1 MQSFLG
7 VTLHYKN
14 EDFELINL
22 VLATKEVNDVHTYL
36 HIVEWL
42 EAVIE
47 DYEMSPQQIVA
58 IVTDNGANVVNA
70 CRKLKEKYGWIH
82 IRCAA
87 HTLQLCLKQAFDI
100 PLIKSAIGA
109 ARHLVAFFRQ
119 SSKASQA
126 LKAAQEKEH
135 QLELILDVSTRWNST
150 YSMLE
155 RLCRLQAYVRQVLCN
170 GLIVKATSSAH
181 LELKDN
187 HWALIQTLVEKLK
200 PITIATYYLEGE
212 KYVSISGVIPLVK
225 GLSQK
230 YMPCEDSRSLALFK
244 NKILTQLHERFGF
257 VFNQNSCYIHMSI
270 ATWLDPRYKTSYF
283 KKVDGIQIKGSIES
297 EMIAINDRQMQT
309 ARISITVLKNN
320 LILPK
325 SQNH

>member
-1 MQSFLG
+1 
-7 VTLHYKN
+7 
-14 EDFELINL
+14 
-22 VLATKEVNDVHTYL
+22 
-36 HIVEWL
+36 
-42 EAVIE
+42 
-47 DYEMSPQQIVA
+47 
-58 IVTDNGANVVNA
+58 
-70 CRKLKEKYGWIH
+70 
-82 IRCAA
+82 
-87 HTLQLCLKQAFDI
+87 
-100 PLIKSAIGA
+100 
-109 ARHLVAFFRQ
+109 
-119 SSKASQA
+119 
-126 LKAAQEKEH
+126 
-135 QLELILDVSTRWNST
+135 
-150 YSMLE
+150 MLE

-200 PITIATYYLEGE
+200 PIKIATDYLEGE

-230 YMPCEDSRSLALFK
+230 YMPCEEDSRSLALFK

-297 EMIAINDRQMQT
+297 EMIAIKQRQTNANSKDIDNCFEKQFDFAKKPESLDELLGCGIESHDSSKEIDEGNDDEVASVSEETASYLKTKIQT
-309 ARISITVLKNN
+309 TNLNTLEWWKSNTATPVLKELAVKYSCMPATSASSERSFSSAGLTASKLRSRLTGKHVEMLNVLHCN
-320 LILPK
+320 K
-325 SQNH
+325 KFCM